1 MLTANILV
9 PASRKAT
16 SIGHLVERS
25 ASRLNIPAVSAV
37 SRIYGLPGIDA
48 RNISDSRR
56 QSRGRLRGSKVQ
68 FRPVCLGFEQFG
80 TSAGDRAFG
89 LVNGNLGRC
98 PDLNPYVA
106 RFCGRPLLC
115 RHSIVDRAFH
125 RQFSCAT
132 IFPLAASKSWKYQ
145 GFGSRTADFHLGRS
159 DQSLEAARKSQK
171 CARQA
176 ELGHGRDLEF
186 TTFHRLGLAGAGFFK
201 KGMRGAPPPP
211 PSGCFFELFSARNP
225 PVRQNGIFGGSTQKH
240 LLFLYIY
247 KQGKGG
253 PPRPGWFFSSPRRDP
268 PPLFREGIFV
278 EGAPA
283 RL

>member
-1 MLTANILV
+1 MAPTHSGIQSNPSGGDALDRSASCILPCWSASLVGGSQYSRGISSGAHGWHAQNPAITGVYAFCGFLGSMLFFGALFQQ
-9 PASRKAT
+9 A
-16 SIGHLVERS
+16 LERS
-25 ASRLNIPAVSAV
+25 ASRVNLA
-37 SRIYGLPGIDA
+37 
-48 RNISDSRR
+48 
-56 QSRGRLRGSKVQ
+56 

-201 KGMRGAPPPP
+201 KGMRGAPPPVRV
-211 PSGCFFELFSARNP
+211 FFRI
-225 PVRQNGIFGGSTQKH
+225 IFCAE
-240 LLFLYIY
+240 
-247 KQGKGG
+247 
-253 PPRPGWFFSSPRRDP
+253 PPRSSEWYIWRVYAKTSSFS
-268 PPLFREGIFV
+268 IYI
-278 EGAPA
+278 
-283 RL
+283 